1 MAEGEAAIVNAIEPG
16 GNEMSIMLRRHGADP
31 DRSDEV
37 GRSAVEIAAKRGD
50 DEAAEARARN
60 DSELLSSIDAL
71 AAARTP

>member
-1 MAEGEAAIVNAIEPG
+1 
-16 GNEMSIMLRRHGADP
+16 MSIMLRRHGADP

-37 GRSAVEIAAKRGD
+37 GGSAVEIAVKRGD
-50 DEAAEARARN
+50 DEARARS

>member
-37 GRSAVEIAAKRGD
+37 GGSAVEIAVKRGD
-50 DEAAEARARN
+50 DEARARS
-60 DSELLSSIDAL
+60 DSELLSAVDAL
-71 AAARTP
+71 AGARTP